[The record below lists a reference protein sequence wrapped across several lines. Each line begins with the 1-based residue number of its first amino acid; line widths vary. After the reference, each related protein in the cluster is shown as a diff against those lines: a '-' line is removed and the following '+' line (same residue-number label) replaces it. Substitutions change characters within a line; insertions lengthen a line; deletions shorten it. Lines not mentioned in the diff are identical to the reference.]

1 MARKPASLSDL
12 IATAH
17 RANNRRQRR
26 LQARPAMGRKRRKFL
41 LRIHR
46 RPGTKERQSNNKK
59 LRPRLRSNKLSSAIT
74 TNPIPHHDSQDTKV
88 PARPVSSARR
98 ERRKEKDPDLKP
110 HAGFRLPVWKKK
122 IRCGPEPAL
131 SE

>member
-46 RPGTKERQSNNKK
+46 RPSTKERQSNNKK
-59 LRPRLRSNKLSSAIT
+59 LRSRLRCNELFSAVA
-74 TNPIPHHDSQDTKV
+74 TNPVPNHDSQDTEI
-88 PARPVSSARR
+88 PSRSVSSGGR
-98 ERRKEKDPDLKP
+98 ERRKEK
-110 HAGFRLPVWKKK
+110 RS
-122 IRCGPEPAL
+122 RN
-131 SE
+131 